1 MTAPLTRKVMAYQEL
16 MKTLVPTVHE
26 STDWEPLSEFVVL
39 GEFRRIGTLLEVQD
53 WPQYTEMLTRW
64 ARSIDTFDTVVKRVT
79 EVPGLV
85 YFEIE
90 ERHTRGERTRVVN
103 SMTVFDFDDDEK
115 IRGLAVYLQQAQ

>member
-1 MTAPLTRKVMAYQEL
+1 MTGPLTGKVMAYQEL
-16 MKTLVPTVHE
+16 MKMLVPTVHE
-26 STDWEPLSEFVVL
+26 ATDWEPLSEFVAA
-39 GEFRRIGTLLEVQD
+39 GEFHRVGTLLEVQD

-64 ARSIDTFDTVVKRVT
+64 AGSIDTFDTVVKRVT

-103 SMTVFDFDDDEK
+103 SMTVFDFDDDQK